1 MPHLTAVSL
10 LGGTI
15 PERETIG
22 QLLAA
27 QIGSLLIAKRPQET
41 RTLVVGLGL
50 QKATIPKEEF
60 RELVGLAL
68 KGLV

>member
-1 MPHLTAVSL
+1 L

-15 PERETIG
+15 PERETVG

-27 QIGSLLIAKRPQET
+27 QIGSLLVTKRPQERRILT
-41 RTLVVGLGL
+41 VGLGL
-50 QKATIPKEEF
+50 QNATISKTEF